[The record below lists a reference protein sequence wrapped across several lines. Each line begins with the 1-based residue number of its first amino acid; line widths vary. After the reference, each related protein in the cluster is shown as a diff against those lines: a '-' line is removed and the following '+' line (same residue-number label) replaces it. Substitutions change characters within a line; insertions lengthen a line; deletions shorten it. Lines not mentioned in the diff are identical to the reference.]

1 MSYVFFTYWS
11 RTKEKHIADEIDFNR
26 MINASS
32 FNDAFKVLQDTD
44 YAPYALNKK
53 AEDYKGALKEEK
65 EELKKTLQRMG
76 LEKEVLA
83 LLDLE
88 QKDVLETKIK
98 DSKVKVFLK
107 EYGEILQSF
116 FKNLKQENLQSA
128 KKDEEALLEKE
139 KEFILKAEIE
149 SEGLS
154 PLFSYF
160 LKKKRAEKVL
170 SLILSS
176 KKLGLPGGEV
186 GRLINSVRGL

>member
-11 RTKEKHIADEIDFNR
+11 RAKEKHIADEIDFNR

-53 AEDYKGALKEEK
+53 PEDYKETLKEEK

-88 QKDVLETKIK
+88 QKDVLKAKIK
-98 DSKVKVFLK
+98 DSKVKAFLK

-116 FKNLKQENLQSA
+116 FENLKQENLDLA
-128 KKDEEALLEKE
+128 KKDEDALLLKE
-139 KEFILKAEIE
+139 KEFISKAEIE

-160 LKKKRAEKVL
+160 LRKKIAERVL

-176 KKLGLPGGEV
+176 KKLGLPGEETS
-186 GRLINSVRGL
+186 RLISSVRGL